1 MGRQNKEVGPR
12 KPEDSYGKEIGATIK
27 NSCACIYVRKS
38 RKPLA
43 KLLISQVVPI
53 EENKQFIM
61 AIAHR
66 YFIYLKEGQAMELN
80 LSRCLD
86 VNLNNGIANII
97 DKRDGQVIAM
107 LKYNTHMPAMETMA
121 FINAVMQDY
130 EKYMRLM
137 AKRFNG

>member
-12 KPEDSYGKEIGATIK
+12 KPEYSYGKEIGVTIK

-43 KLLISQVVPI
+43 KLLISQVVPL
-53 EENKQFIM
+53 EENKQFIVM
-61 AIAHR
+61 VVQR
-66 YFIYLKEGQAMELN
+66 YFLYAKGDQKMELK
-80 LSRCLD
+80 LSRFLD
-86 VNLNNGIANII
+86 VKLNNGIANII

-107 LKYNTHMPAMETMA
+107 LKYNTHMPVMETMA

>member
-1 MGRQNKEVGPR
+1 
-12 KPEDSYGKEIGATIK
+12 
-27 NSCACIYVRKS
+27 
-38 RKPLA
+38 
-43 KLLISQVVPI
+43 
-53 EENKQFIM
+53 
-61 AIAHR
+61 
-66 YFIYLKEGQAMELN
+66 MELK

>member
-1 MGRQNKEVGPR
+1 MGRQNKEVGPH
-12 KPEDSYGKEIGATIK
+12 KPEYSYSKELGAAIK

-43 KLLISQVVPI
+43 KLMISQVVPL
-53 EENKQFIM
+53 EENKQFIVM
-61 AIAHR
+61 VVQR
-66 YFIYLKEGQAMELN
+66 YFFYVKGAQEMELK

-107 LKYNTHMPAMETMA
+107 LKYNMQMPAMETMA